1 MSTGTVQMF
10 QTAASIIEHV
20 RAARWCV
27 GSGQS
32 ISASR
37 MAAIERGGKLREV
50 AMGVARNHHPHSS
63 IDAIKQARINS
74 KG

>member
-1 MSTGTVQMF
+1 
-10 QTAASIIEHV
+10 
-20 RAARWCV
+20 
-27 GSGQS
+27 
-32 ISASR
+32 